1 MEKQDGSA
9 VFRAMGE
16 PVRLR
21 ILQLLAAG
29 EVCGCDLLEGLTIS
43 QPTLSHHMKVLIDSG
58 LVAARRRAV
67 WVHYAL
73 RPEGFEAL
81 RRTIDELTAPGA
93 KAPEEASGSCCSRK
107 GRGT

>member
-1 MEKQDGSA
+1 MDKQDGSA
-9 VFRAMGE
+9 AFRALGE

-21 ILQLLAAG
+21 ILQLLASG
-29 EVCGCDLLEGLTIS
+29 EVCGCDLLESLTIS

-58 LVAARRRAV
+58 LVVARRRAV

-73 RPEGFEAL
+73 RSEGFEAL

-93 KAPEEASGSCCSRK
+93 KALEQSSGSCCSRK